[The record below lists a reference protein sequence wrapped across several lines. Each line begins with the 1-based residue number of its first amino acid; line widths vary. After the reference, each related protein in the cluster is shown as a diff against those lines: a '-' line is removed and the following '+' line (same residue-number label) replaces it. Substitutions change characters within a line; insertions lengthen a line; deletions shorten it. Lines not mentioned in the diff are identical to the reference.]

1 MSLLFPQRD
10 GRVFTDESLEETGEP
25 GADGPHPHVP
35 AKGVLLIN
43 LGTPDDASPEA
54 IRRYLAEFLA
64 DPEVIQLPRLMS
76 WFNGPLAKMIAYFRC
91 HKSAEAYQKV
101 WTDRGSPLTF
111 ITEDQVAALE
121 KRLPK
126 GWQIFYAMRYGN
138 PSIDSVLG
146 EIEKA
151 ELDELVVIPM
161 YPHFSGP
168 TTRTAINEF
177 YRCVPLHQ
185 ITANIRVC
193 NDWHDDSGYIE
204 AQSRL
209 IFDCANQNGLS
220 PTNSILMFST
230 HSMPESYIRKG
241 DPYQKHIL
249 KSVELISERLGWPTD
264 RLRVSYQSKLGPAK
278 WITPSTQTVLAE
290 LADEGERNVLVVP
303 ISFMADCI
311 ETLEEIN
318 IGYRGEFEKDGRR
331 MVLCPALNDYGPF
344 IDALRNLVLRGPHAV
359 YGANG
364 HGKSESTKAAATLF
378 EVHQPIPSRE
388 ERVKTLVM
396 VGVSRAGRLP
406 VPADAK
412 IVHVD
417 DMEAFR
423 STKIAQEDMPPI
435 LRELKQ
441 EFGLREIFAW
451 NTCCRTE
458 FFGWFG
464 EKGQAE
470 SDAET
475 EERLEHLAKRAF
487 GRGRTDIAIA
497 TNLLRGGDAWRHLLR
512 TACGL
517 NSQLPAETD
526 VLDQLE
532 TSRRIAEHSG
542 TAGALTDAMLD
553 DVCAFHRRLVNES
566 KFGERAE
573 SYGAVALRLI
583 AGVYGLDY
591 SMVAKIAAVG
601 GSTTSRSLLRAL
613 REKFGVEDKHLS
625 LVYRGCN
632 HGQRMKLLRKAVGK
646 GRRVHVNEYTG
657 KDSADAMAE
666 ADLIL
671 FGLDRSEPVLTREQV
686 EGWRDFGER
695 PVLMIDFNTM
705 GSIER
710 SIGEIDG
717 VTLVDA
723 TEIERLVSRHADGLW
738 HDRAFRE
745 IVEEVESAIAA
756 DAAAAVLDESSCRWC
771 CRSDEAVGV
780 SAFAPLK

>member
-1 MSLLFPQRD
+1 MSLLYPQQD
-10 GRVFTDESLEETGEP
+10 GRVFIDESLEESDKPGEVGLHLHLP
-25 GADGPHPHVP
+25 S
-35 AKGVLLIN
+35 KGVLLIN

-91 HKSAEAYQKV
+91 YKSSEAYQKV
-101 WTDRGSPLTF
+101 WTDRGSPLKF
-111 ITEDQVAALE
+111 ITEDQVGALA

-146 EIEKA
+146 AIERA

-177 YRCVPLHQ
+177 YRCVSLHQ

-209 IFDCANQNGLS
+209 IFECAKKNGFD
-220 PTNSILMFST
+220 PANSILMFST

-241 DPYQKHIL
+241 DPYQEQIL

-264 RLRVSYQSKLGPAK
+264 RIRISYQSKLGPAK
-278 WITPSTQTVLAE
+278 WITPSTQQVLSN

-318 IGYRGEFEKDGRR
+318 IRYRSGFERDGRR

-344 IDALRNLVLRGPHAV
+344 VDALRNLALRGPHGVHATNGKGESKRAV
-359 YGANG
+359 
-364 HGKSESTKAAATLF
+364 ATLF
-378 EVHQPIPSRE
+378 EIHEPIPSRE
-388 ERVKTLVM
+388 ERVKSLVM

-406 VPADAK
+406 VPGDMT
-412 IVHVD
+412 IVHVE

-423 STKIAQEDMPPI
+423 STKIAQADMPPI
-435 LRELKQ
+435 LRELKR
-441 EFGLREIFAW
+441 ELGFREIFAW

-458 FFGWFG
+458 FYGWFG
-464 EKGQAE
+464 EERKSE
-470 SDAET
+470 SNGEI
-475 EERLEHLAKRAF
+475 EERLECLAKRAF
-487 GRGRTDIAIA
+487 GRRVKDGTIA
-497 TNLLRGGDAWRHLLR
+497 TNLLKGGDAWRHLLR

-517 NSQLPAETD
+517 NSQLPVETD
-526 VLDQLE
+526 VLDQME

-542 TAGALTDAMLD
+542 TAGALTDALMD
-553 DVCAFHRRLVNES
+553 DVFAFHRRLVNER

-573 SYGAVALRLI
+573 GYGAVALRLV
-583 AGVYGLDY
+583 ACEYELEY
-591 SMVAKIAAVG
+591 STVSNIAAVG
-601 GSTTSRSLLRAL
+601 GSTTSRSLLHAL
-613 REKFGVEDKHLS
+613 REKFGVDDRHLS

-646 GRRVHVNEYTG
+646 GRRVHVSEYTG
-657 KDSADAMAE
+657 KDAAKAMAG

-686 EGWRDFGER
+686 EGWRDFGKR
-695 PVLMIDFNTM
+695 PVVMIDFNTM
-705 GSIER
+705 GSIEH
-710 SIGEIDG
+710 SIGEIAG

-723 TEIERLVSRHADGLW
+723 GEIERLVNRHADGLL
-738 HDRAFRE
+738 HDDSFRE
-745 IVEEVESAIAA
+745 MVSEVESEIAA
-756 DAAAAVLDESSCRWC
+756 DAVELADGSA
-771 CRSDEAVGV
+771 GV
-780 SAFAPLK
+780 CAFASLK